1 MKSKFTIGV
10 FAAIFDENNRI
21 LCVKRNYADKK
32 WTIPGGAMDSG
43 ETTFEALIREVKEES
58 GYIVDP
64 ESLKHISTYV
74 STHKDD
80 IVFLIKA
87 EVVDR
92 QQWNPDGE
100 ISEVGAV
107 CKGWPVPA
115 LRIIGP
121 GRAGGALGRG
131 SRITSGVSGYLPTHH
146 RGLFA
151 APSLAMGGGDGRPEG
166 RSL

>member
-43 ETTFEALIREVKEES
+43 ETPFEALIREVKEES

-64 ESLKHISTYV
+64 ESLKHIGTYASTY
-74 STHKDD
+74 KDD
-80 IVFLIKA
+80 IVLLIRA
-87 EVVDR
+87 GIIDR

-100 ISEVGAV
+100 ISEVDFF
-107 CKGWPVPA
+107 
-115 LRIIGP
+115 
-121 GRAGGALGRG
+121 
-131 SRITSGVSGYLPTHH
+131 SQNQLPT
-146 RGLFA
+146 
-151 APSLAMGGGDGRPEG
+151 MGDATRVIINDAYLGETGIMRFFREP
-166 RSL
+166 

>member
-32 WTIPGGAMDSG
+32 WTIPGGAMESG

-92 QQWNPDGE
+92 EQWNPDGE
-100 ISEVGAV
+100 ISEVCFFSQNQLPIMGDATRV
-107 CKGWPVPA
+107 
-115 LRIIGP
+115 IIND
-121 GRAGGALGRG
+121 AYLGETGMMRFF
-131 SRITSGVSGYLPTHH
+131 REP
-146 RGLFA
+146 
-151 APSLAMGGGDGRPEG
+151 
-166 RSL
+166 

>member
-21 LCVKRNYADKK
+21 LCVKRNYGDKK
-32 WTIPGGAMDSG
+32 WTTPGGAMESG
-43 ETTFEALIREVKEES
+43 ETPFEALIREVREES

-80 IVFLIKA
+80 IVFSIRA
-87 EVVDR
+87 EIIDR

-100 ISEVGAV
+100 ISEVGFFSQNQLPSMRDV
-107 CKGWPVPA
+107 TLV
-115 LRIIGP
+115 RIND
-121 GRAGGALGRG
+121 AYRG
-131 SRITSGVSGYLPTHH
+131 ETGIMRFFREP
-146 RGLFA
+146 
-151 APSLAMGGGDGRPEG
+151 
-166 RSL
+166 